1 MLKNHIIYIIKGAK
15 VAKGKKTSIKEIKRL
30 DNNEI
35 TINGKEYIIT
45 EDTKDIESAITMKI
59 SSNGN
64 RILRFEDANK
74 KARIDVKKNFN
85 IVKYSFVD
93 KDAASKF
100 KKGHDQ
106 NFLTKDDLKE
116 VIGNANCHKDAMEMI
131 YKFTD
136 KKSDSY
142 DSKSGNMNFYLFEEI
157 KD

>member
-1 MLKNHIIYIIKGAK
+1 MP
-15 VAKGKKTSIKEIKRL
+15 KGKKTIIKEIKKL

-35 TINGKEYIIT
+35 MINGKEYIII
-45 EDTKDIESAITMKI
+45 EDTKDIETAKTMKI

-64 RILRFEDANK
+64 RLLRFDDANK
-74 KARIDVKKNFN
+74 KARIDVKKNIN

-93 KDAASKF
+93 KDAALKF
-100 KKGHDQ
+100 KKGYDA

-116 VIGNANCHKDAMEMI
+116 VIGNAVCHKDAMTMI

-136 KKSDSY
+136 KKSDEY
-142 DSKSGNMNFYLFEEI
+142 DSKSGHMNFYLFEEI

>member
-1 MLKNHIIYIIKGAK
+1 M
-15 VAKGKKTSIKEIKRL
+15 AKGKKTSIKEIKKL
-30 DNNEI
+30 NNNEI
-35 TINGKEYIIT
+35 LINGKEYIIT
-45 EDTKDIESAITMKI
+45 EDTKDIETAITMKI

-74 KARIDVKKNFN
+74 KARIDVKKNIN
-85 IVKYSFVD
+85 IIKYTFVD

-100 KKGHDQ
+100 KKGYDQ

-116 VIGNANCHKDAMEMI
+116 VIGKANCHKDAMQEI

-136 KKSDSY
+136 KKSDFY
-142 DSKSGNMNFYLFEEI
+142 DSKSGHMNFYLFEEI